1 MLTDQLSTTEPV
13 VILGGGLAAVSF
25 ASSLRAQGFRGQVT
39 LVSEEDET
47 PYDRPP
53 LSKGFLKT
61 GAVADVRLDL
71 RGAVDAEWLRGVRA
85 ESLDTRRREVQLST
99 GRVLKWGS
107 LILATGATPR
117 ELASLTGLQIPV
129 LTLRTL
135 EDARRLRRLLAP
147 GARLVIV
154 GAGVIGL
161 EVAATAVGLGVD
173 VTVIESRRG
182 VMSRC
187 APPSLA
193 GVIAERH
200 RVHGVNLCLGRVV
213 ATGVRDGLLLDDG
226 SLVRADL
233 ALVGVGVVAND
244 RIAHDAGIACDDGV
258 YVDAFGR
265 TTCPSVWAV
274 GDVAR
279 QRNPLSGR
287 FERIETWSNAQGQ
300 GAATARAMIDQ
311 MALPYQE
318 APWYWSEQYNMR
330 IQVVGLTAGDDE
342 VVRGDQ
348 GDAKF
353 SVLQLREGRVIGGA
367 FVNNPRAFMATKRL
381 LAASISG
388 SREGLA
394 NTPQEADVAKILGE

>member
-1 MLTDQLSTTEPV
+1 MLTDQLSTTEPF

-39 LVSEEDET
+39 VVSEEDET

-99 GRVLKWGS
+99 GRVLKWGN

-135 EDARRLRRLLAP
+135 EDARRLRRLLSP

-200 RVHGVNLCLGRVV
+200 LVHGVNLRLGRVV

-233 ALVGVGVVAND
+233 ALVGVGVAAND

-300 GAATARAMIDQ
+300 AAATARAMIDQ
-311 MALPYQE
+311 MAPPYQE

-342 VVRGDQ
+342 IVRGDQ

-388 SREGLA
+388 SREGVA
-394 NTPQEADVAKILGE
+394 NTLQEADVAKILGE